1 MELLMSMW
9 NALIWAL
16 FGMVLMFLGYKIF
29 DWLTPFN
36 LNDKIDEGN
45 VAAGVAAAG
54 IFLAVAWIVSAA
66 IA

>member
-36 LNDKIDEGN
+36 LNDKIDEEIGRAH
-45 VAAGVAAAG
+45 V
-54 IFLAVAWIVSAA
+54 
-66 IA
+66 